1 MRLVVLNHVSLD
13 GVMQSPG
20 RPDEDTRGGFSHGGW
35 ALPNGDEVMGR
46 LAGPGNTNPGGALL
60 LGRRSYEGMLSAW
73 NQRGGPFKDALNHA
87 PKFVASN
94 SASTKLA
101 WPNSTLLH
109 GDVPKAVMELK
120 ERPGGDLLIM
130 GSGALIRSLLPHHL
144 IDEVQL
150 FIHPLLLGSG
160 LRMFPDEGG
169 LTPLRLVESV
179 TTTKGVIFAKYQ
191 MAGADRQLSSS
202 SAASRVESS

>member
-13 GVMQSPG
+13 GVMQGPG
-20 RPDEDTRGGFSHGGW
+20 RVDEDTRGGFVHGGW
-35 ALPNGDEVMGR
+35 AVANTDDVMAN
-46 LAGPGNTNPGGALL
+46 LAGPGNSNPGGALL

-73 NQRGGPFKDALNHA
+73 NQRGGPFKDALNAA
-87 PKFVASN
+87 PKFVASH
-94 SASTKLA
+94 SGSTKLA

-109 GDVPKAVMELK
+109 GDVPAAVKELK

-144 IDEVQL
+144 IDEFLL
-150 FIHPLLLGSG
+150 FIHPLTLGSG
-160 LRMFPDEGG
+160 LRLFPEDGG
-169 LTPLRLVESV
+169 KTLLRLVESM

-191 MAGADRQLSSS
+191 LADADHQPSQIL
-202 SAASRVESS
+202 